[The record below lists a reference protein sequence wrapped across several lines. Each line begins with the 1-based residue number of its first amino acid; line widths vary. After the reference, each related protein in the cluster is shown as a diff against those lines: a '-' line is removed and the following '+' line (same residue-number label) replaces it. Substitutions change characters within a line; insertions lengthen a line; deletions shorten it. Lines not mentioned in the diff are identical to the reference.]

1 MCGST
6 CKYCGQVIGIMGHY
20 DCPAKPLLSQIK
32 QLERAL
38 RLMAKNTYSYKY
50 HMREWGDSEKAVDMI
65 VESYLEQAKE
75 GER

>member
-1 MCGST
+1 
-6 CKYCGQVIGIMGHY
+6 
-20 DCPAKPLLSQIK
+20 
-32 QLERAL
+32 
-38 RLMAKNTYSYKY
+38 MAKNTYSYKY